1 MATIP
6 SIAMIPSGYKANK
19 VYSVLP
25 TDGSGDLDFARTSTA
40 TRINSDG
47 LIEEVAIGVPR
58 LDYTDGSCP
67 SLLLEPS
74 STNLITYSEDLS
86 GMQVAFGGVIS
97 LDTSVINPTGN
108 SGSYF
113 IYDSDGGGVSRFRV
127 SSPGFNI
134 GDKLSYSLFVKSE
147 SNSTLELGGNYGGE
161 SCSFNVG
168 TKSLISQGSAVDS
181 YKIISISEEWTRYVV
196 NTTFTNTFSGNPY
209 PFFTT
214 NATFSEKIYVWGH
227 QLEQQSYATSYIP
240 TAGTA
245 ISRTADSASKS
256 GISSLINSSEGVL
269 YAEIS
274 ALADD
279 GTSRVISLYNDTNDR
294 IQITFSTS
302 NAIQVFYKA
311 QGANFLMNPSTTI
324 NTLNSNK
331 IAFKYKEN
339 DFALW
344 INGVEEATNS
354 SGVTSLANTLNTFA
368 FNIFNNSGYFK
379 GNCKDLRVYKTA
391 LSDAELETLTSYSS
405 FNEMALALNYK
416 IQ

>member
-25 TDGSGDLDFARTSTA
+25 TDGSGDLNFARTTTA
-40 TRINSDG
+40 TRINSGG

-227 QLEQQSYATSYIP
+227 QLEQQSYATSYIK

-245 ISRTADSASKS
+245 ITRTADTASKS
-256 GISSLINSSEGVL
+256 GISSLIGQTEGTFFVDFKFESYGSIFGVNRSFQNMIQLGLTSSNILRFVIYNSGTSVQLDSTFNFTKNTNYKVAVTYKSGSFKMFINGSLDRTNTSPLSLNAPLEDL
-269 YAEIS
+269 EIS
-274 ALADD
+274 PDYFFNSTELK
-279 GTSRVISLYNDTNDR
+279 IKSL
-294 IQITFSTS
+294 
-302 NAIQVFYKA
+302 QVF
-311 QGANFLMNPSTTI
+311 
-324 NTLNSNK
+324 
-331 IAFKYKEN
+331 
-339 DFALW
+339 
-344 INGVEEATNS
+344 
-354 SGVTSLANTLNTFA
+354 
-368 FNIFNNSGYFK
+368 
-379 GNCKDLRVYKTA
+379 KTA
-391 LSDAELETLTSYSS
+391 LTDAELEKITSYSS